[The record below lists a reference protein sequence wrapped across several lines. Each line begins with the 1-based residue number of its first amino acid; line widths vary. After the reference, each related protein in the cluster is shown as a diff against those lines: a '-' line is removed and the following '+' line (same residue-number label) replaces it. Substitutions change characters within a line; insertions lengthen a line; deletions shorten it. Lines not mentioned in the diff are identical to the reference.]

1 MLKKLGWQF
10 VVVLIGALFFNVHAQ
25 TTTVGTISGTVRDEK
40 GAVVP
45 KAEVSIQGAGN
56 GISRTAN
63 SDDNGFYLATSLPPG
78 HYTVS
83 TAPSG
88 FKKTVAADVDLH
100 VTENKTVN
108 LDLQVGQ
115 VSETVTVSS
124 DAAPVETR
132 SGEVSSLITE
142 KQVTELPLNGRNYA
156 QLALMVPGVSPANG
170 GGFATGGTGLDSH
183 VDMSVNGNQSNANMW
198 TVDGVNNMDVGS
210 NATLLV
216 FPSIDSIQE
225 FRVERNS
232 FSAEYGQAQ
241 GAVINLITK
250 GGSNQFHGAGFEFLR
265 SDRFNSIDYF
275 LLKANQPKAKLKY
288 NNYGFNFSG
297 PIKKNKIFFF
307 WNEEWR
313 REKRGQVLPGQKVPT
328 AAGRM
333 ADFSGALPD
342 TLPWDPYTCTKDSN
356 GNLVFSAATCQR
368 FPGNKIPANRLSPA
382 GLAILQMYPLPN
394 TSGSTNWISSILEP
408 IRTRQDSIRGDIN
421 ISKKMN
427 FLVKYT
433 NQTWT
438 HGNAAGNFWGDTPFP
453 TLSSDWNQ
461 PSPSFSLKLATT
473 LSSTSVNQFQF
484 CPSC

>member
-1 MLKKLGWQF
+1 MLKKLGLQ
-10 VVVLIGALFFNVHAQ
+10 VVAVLIGALLFAAYAQ
-25 TTTVGTISGTVRDEK
+25 TTTVGTISGTIRDEK

-45 KAEVSIQGAGN
+45 RAEISIQSEGTGT
-56 GISRTAN
+56 SRTVKT
-63 SDDNGFYLATSLPPG
+63 DDNGFYLAPSLPAG
-78 HYTVS
+78 RYTIS

-88 FKKTVAADVDLH
+88 FKKTVAQAVDLH
-100 VTENKTVN
+100 VTENKVVN

-115 VSETVTVSS
+115 VTETVTVSS

-156 QLALMVPGVSPANG
+156 QLALMVPGVSPPTSDSFTTA
-170 GGFATGGTGLDSH
+170 GTGLDSH

-216 FPSIDSIQE
+216 FPSIDSIAE

-265 SDRFNSIDYF
+265 NDKLNATDFF
-275 LLKANQPKAKLKY
+275 LNKAGQPKAKLKY

-297 PIKKNKIFFF
+297 PIKKNRAFFF

-313 REKRGQVLPGQKVPT
+313 REQRGVVPPGQKVPT
-328 AAGRM
+328 AAEKIG
-333 ADFSGALPD
+333 DFSAPKAQLTDALPHQPG
-342 TLPWDPYTCTKDSN
+342 LVCDPNKAANYGSN
-356 GNLVFSAATCQR
+356 PVDPGC
-368 FPGNKIPANRLSPA
+368 FPGNKIPQNKLSPA
-382 GLAILQMYPLPN
+382 GLAILQVFPLPN
-394 TSGSTNWISSILEP
+394 TSGSTNW
-408 IRTRQDSIRGDIN
+408 
-421 ISKKMN
+421 
-427 FLVKYT
+427 
-433 NQTWT
+433 
-438 HGNAAGNFWGDTPFP
+438 
-453 TLSSDWNQ
+453 
-461 PSPSFSLKLATT
+461 
-473 LSSTSVNQFQF
+473 
-484 CPSC
+484 

>member
-1 MLKKLGWQF
+1 MLKKLGLQ
-10 VVVLIGALFFNVHAQ
+10 VLVVLMCALFFNVHGQ

-132 SGEVSSLITE
+132 SGDVSSLITE

-156 QLALMVPGVSPANG
+156 QLALMVTGVSPPSG
-170 GGFATGGTGLDSH
+170 GSFSASGTGLDSH

-250 GGSNQFHGAGFEFLR
+250 GGTNQFHGTAFEFKR
-265 SDRFNSIDYF
+265 SDKLNATDFFNNR
-275 LLKANQPKAKLKY
+275 AGQPKPVLKY
-288 NNYGFNFSG
+288 DNYGFNFSG
-297 PIKKNKIFFF
+297 PVKKNRAFFF

-313 REKRGQVLPGQKVPT
+313 REQRGLVPPLQKVPT
-328 AAGRM
+328 AAERVG
-333 ADFSGALPD
+333 DFSGALTD

-394 TSGSTNWISSILEP
+394 TSGSTNWIS
-408 IRTRQDSIRGDIN
+408 
-421 ISKKMN
+421 
-427 FLVKYT
+427 
-433 NQTWT
+433 
-438 HGNAAGNFWGDTPFP
+438 
-453 TLSSDWNQ
+453 
-461 PSPSFSLKLATT
+461 
-473 LSSTSVNQFQF
+473 
-484 CPSC
+484 